1 MKYTVT
7 HLSKVA
13 LLAALL
19 CASVSRADGADDDDD
34 TASAS
39 QKGALPSLTAQQQK
53 AVGIVVA
60 HALKAT
66 TPERIPALGL
76 VLDPAALVADAGEM
90 DSSRAAEH
98 AAAAEAERL
107 RGLLHAGAG
116 GSQKALDMA
125 QAEQAHAHAQADAA
139 TARFGTRWG
148 ALAALPPG
156 ERLKSIGAATTGKH
170 LLLRADLIGRH
181 SLGIVPDRAILD
193 IDGVDL
199 PARVLGLVA
208 QAPVDAQGVG
218 VLIEVD
224 DPLPGLGAGAR
235 VPVALIGPSRTGLLI
250 PHGALLYDAGGAY
263 VYKQLTK
270 KTADDKN
277 QYAQIKVKLLLAQG
291 DGWLIEGIDDDDDI
305 VVHGAGVLWS
315 LQGLGG
321 QKADDDD

>member
-1 MKYTVT
+1 MKYTFI
-7 HLSKVA
+7 HLSKAA
-13 LLAALL
+13 LAAALL
-19 CASVSRADGADDDDD
+19 CASPSWAASADDDD
-34 TASAS
+34 TAPAG
-39 QKGALPSLTAQQQK
+39 QKGALPSLSAQQQK

-76 VLDPAALVADAGEM
+76 VLDPAALVADAGEA
-90 DSSRAAEH
+90 DSARAAEH

-116 GSQKALDMA
+116 ASQKALDAA
-125 QAEQAHAHAQADAA
+125 QAEQARAHAQADAA
-139 TARFGTRWG
+139 TARFSMRWG

-156 ERLKSIGAATTGKH
+156 ERSKSIGAAATGKH
-170 LLLRADLIGRH
+170 LLLRADLVGRH
-181 SLGIVPDRAILD
+181 SLGIVPDKAVLD
-193 IDGVDL
+193 VDGVDL
-199 PARVLGLVA
+199 PGRVLGLVA
-208 QAPVDAQGVG
+208 QVSADAQGVG

-235 VPVALIGPSRTGLLI
+235 VPVALIGPLRTGLLV

-270 KTADDKN
+270 KTGDDKN

-291 DGWLIEGIDDDDDI
+291 DGWLVEGIDDDDDI

>member
-1 MKYTVT
+1 MKYTFIHV
-7 HLSKVA
+7 SKIS
-13 LLAALL
+13 LAAVLL
-19 CASVSRADGADDDDD
+19 CASVSHAGAADDDDM
-34 TASAS
+34 APAGE
-39 QKGALPSLTAQQQK
+39 KGALPSLSAQQQK

-60 HALKAT
+60 HAVKTT

-76 VLDPAALVADAGEM
+76 VLDPAALVADAGDA
-90 DSSRAAEH
+90 DSARAAEH
-98 AAAAEAERL
+98 AAAAEVERL

-116 GSQKALDMA
+116 ASQKALDTA

-139 TARFGTRWG
+139 TARFSSHWG
-148 ALAALPPG
+148 ALAALAPG
-156 ERLKSIGAATTGKH
+156 ERSQSIGAVATGKH
-170 LLLRADLIGRH
+170 LLVRADLIGRH
-181 SLGIVPDRAILD
+181 SLGIVPDKAILD
-193 IDGVDL
+193 VDGVDL
-199 PARVLGLVA
+199 PGRVLGLVA
-208 QAPVDAQGVG
+208 QAPADAQGVG

-224 DPLPGLGAGAR
+224 DPLPGLGVGAR
-235 VPVALIGPSRTGLLI
+235 VPVALIGALRTGLLV

-291 DGWLIEGIDDDDDI
+291 DGWLVEGIDDDDDI